1 MALSPSIYEKAPS
14 LISVTV
20 AGILMFVML
29 FPLKEL
35 ALIVVT
41 LLGIVTE
48 VAFGTV
54 LFAAIAVTL
63 KVY

>member
-1 MALSPSIYEKAPS
+1 M
-14 LISVTV
+14 SVTV